1 MEGTPKAFGVAHLV
15 LVRATKRIVSSWLFA
30 VAASLTAAA
39 ADTEFSRLSA
49 LAAKKYTRPTPG
61 GSEYATKFSDWST
74 KPMLHAMDVCA
85 ARPASNLSCD
95 IITVIAADGHVR
107 RVLFAP
113 NNAYSACVQKNLRL
127 AAVAPKPPAGDNW
140 PVHIR
145 LYDGA
150 RPKYKGEAFIMLSRG
165 HVP

>member
-1 MEGTPKAFGVAHLV
+1 MK
-15 LVRATKRIVSSWLFA
+15 RALGLL
-30 VAASLTAAA
+30 LTTIGAGLALAA
-39 ADTEFSRLSA
+39 ADTEFDRLSA

-61 GSEYATKFSDWST
+61 GSEYAAKFSDWST

-85 ARPASNLSCD
+85 ARPSSNLSCD
-95 IITVIAADGHVR
+95 IITVITADGHVR
-107 RVLFAP
+107 RILFAP
-113 NNAYSACVQKNLRL
+113 DNAYTACVRKTLRL
-127 AAVAPKPPAGDNW
+127 GAVAPKPPAGDNW